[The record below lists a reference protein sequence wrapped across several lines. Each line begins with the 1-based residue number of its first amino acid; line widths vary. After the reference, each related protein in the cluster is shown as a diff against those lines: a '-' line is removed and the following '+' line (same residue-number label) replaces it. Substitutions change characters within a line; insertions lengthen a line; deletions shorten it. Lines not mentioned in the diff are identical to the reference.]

1 MKRIRSPRFW
11 TAFILIL
18 LAGIGACV
26 TTITPDHSLVVTRFG
41 SPSRVLVTDG
51 IGWRWPA
58 PIERTIR
65 IDNRLN
71 STSSG
76 LINTP
81 IADGDAV
88 STLTIEAFG
97 VWRVPRDQTAVVTF
111 VRSLRNDPQEAAD
124 LLRKIMQSKMQEI
137 AGAYQL
143 TQLVNTQDSATDLA
157 AFEDQITKSAR
168 EGLYK
173 EYGIELLAVHLER
186 MQVPEL
192 TFQSTINAMI
202 KEREVQAERIL
213 AVGKAEAGR
222 IRSQTESE
230 ARSIKAKAA
239 EEAASIRASA
249 IEEANQIYGQVHEQD
264 PDLYR
269 FKRSLDSLGQIIGD
283 QTRIILQ
290 ADTAPFE
297 ALARDP
303 GQTVGAGQ

>member
-1 MKRIRSPRFW
+1 M
-11 TAFILIL
+11 A
-18 LAGIGACV
+18 AIGACV
-26 TTITPDHSLVVTRFG
+26 VTITPDHSLAVTRFG
-41 SPSRVLVTDG
+41 NPTRVLTENG

-58 PIERTIR
+58 PIERTTR

-88 STLTIEAFG
+88 STLTMEAFS
-97 VWRVPRDQTAVVTF
+97 VWRVPRDRDAVITF
-111 VRSLRNDPQEAAD
+111 LRSLRNDRQEAAD

-137 AGAYQL
+137 AGGFQL
-143 TQLVNTQDSATDLA
+143 KQLVNTQEQATKLA
-157 AFEDQITKSAR
+157 EFEEQITNAAR
-168 EGLYK
+168 EGLRE
-173 EYGIELLAVHLER
+173 EYGIELVAVHLER

-213 AVGKAEAGR
+213 AIGKAEAGR

-230 ARSIKAKAA
+230 ARSIKAKA
-239 EEAASIRASA
+239 EEESASIQAAA
-249 IEEANQIYGQVHEQD
+249 IEESNRIYADAHRED
-264 PDLYR
+264 PELYR
-269 FKRSLDSLGQIIGD
+269 FKRSLDSLANIVGN
-283 QTRIILQ
+283 QTRIVIQ

-297 ALARDP
+297 AITKRP
-303 GQTVGAGQ
+303 EIGN